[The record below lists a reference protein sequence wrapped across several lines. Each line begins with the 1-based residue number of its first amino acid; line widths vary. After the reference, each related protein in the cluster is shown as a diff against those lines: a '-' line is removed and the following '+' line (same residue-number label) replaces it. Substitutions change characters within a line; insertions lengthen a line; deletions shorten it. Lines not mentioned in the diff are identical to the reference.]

1 MRQWRGGIFSCFALR
16 NRFFYRLQDRLGPD
30 GGFLGGQR
38 VSAVVNLVDELAQ
51 REGFSGLTP
60 LMVKVLRDL
69 RW

>member
-1 MRQWRGGIFSCFALR
+1 LRQWRGGIFSCFALR
-16 NRFFYRLQDRLGPD
+16 NRYFSRLQDRLGPD

>member
-1 MRQWRGGIFSCFALR
+1 LRQWRGGIFSCFALR

-30 GGFLGGQR
+30 GGFLGMQR